1 MSNSLASVHP
11 ELIPEWSERNLP
23 LTPDKITFGSNK
35 RVWWKGACGHEWE
48 TSVKARSKGE
58 KCPICSGA
66 RVIEGINDLAT
77 LKPLLA
83 QEWSEKN
90 KLKPTE
96 VSVASHKKI
105 IWKCK
110 HGHEWEASVK
120 SRTINGTGCPYCSHN
135 KVLAGFNDLASQYPD
150 IAAEWSD
157 RNLPLLPTMVTA
169 FANSKAWWK
178 CRDCGNE
185 WYTLIS
191 TRAGGSRCPYCS
203 GYTLLKGFNDLATTH
218 PDLAAEWSER
228 NYPLMPDEVNAK
240 SRHNVWWKC
249 KTCGNEW
256 KSVINARVKGTVCPV
271 CADRAVLAG
280 YNDLATTDRK
290 LLAEYHFSWTDANH
304 KRRYVYAKTL
314 DELRYKEEQIAK
326 DKSDGIKAEARYTTV
341 NDIYELWKDLKR
353 GLKNNTFENYKYM
366 YETFV
371 RHQIGS
377 KTVSSL
383 RKTDIKRFYNYLAD
397 ERHLKPATIDNIHT
411 VLHQILDMAVDDDYI
426 RNNPSNNVL
435 KELKQSHC
443 FQTEKRR
450 ALTKPEQELFL
461 DYLKNS
467 PTSKYWYPVFAV
479 MIGTGL
485 RVGEVTGLRWCDID
499 LEEGIIDVN
508 HTLVYYDHRTEGSK
522 RGCYFNVNTTK
533 TPAGR
538 RKVPMLGF
546 VKEAFLMEKER
557 QELLDLHCEAT
568 VDGYTDFIFINR
580 FGQPQ
585 HQATLNKAIR
595 RIIRDCNDEQLLKD
609 ENAEVLLPHF
619 SCHSLRHTFTTRMC
633 EAGVNVK
640 VIQDTLGHKDISTTL
655 NIYTDVTKELRKS
668 EFEGLDSYFKN
679 EYNKVSV

>member
-1 MSNSLASVHP
+1 MTGSLASVHP
-11 ELIPEWSERNLP
+11 ELIPEWSEKNLP

-58 KCPICSGA
+58 K
-66 RVIEGINDLAT
+66 
-77 LKPLLA
+77 
-83 QEWSEKN
+83 
-90 KLKPTE
+90 
-96 VSVASHKKI
+96 
-105 IWKCK
+105 
-110 HGHEWEASVK
+110 
-120 SRTINGTGCPYCSHN
+120 
-135 KVLAGFNDLASQYPD
+135 
-150 IAAEWSD
+150 
-157 RNLPLLPTMVTA
+157 
-169 FANSKAWWK
+169 
-178 CRDCGNE
+178 
-185 WYTLIS
+185 
-191 TRAGGSRCPYCS
+191 
-203 GYTLLKGFNDLATTH
+203 
-218 PDLAAEWSER
+218 
-228 NYPLMPDEVNAK
+228 
-240 SRHNVWWKC
+240 
-249 KTCGNEW
+249 
-256 KSVINARVKGTVCPV
+256 
-271 CADRAVLAG
+271 
-280 YNDLATTDRK
+280 
-290 LLAEYHFSWTDANH
+290 
-304 KRRYVYAKTL
+304 
-314 DELRYKEEQIAK
+314 
-326 DKSDGIKAEARYTTV
+326 
-341 NDIYELWKDLKR
+341 
-353 GLKNNTFENYKYM
+353 
-366 YETFV
+366 
-371 RHQIGS
+371 
-377 KTVSSL
+377 
-383 RKTDIKRFYNYLAD
+383 
-397 ERHLKPATIDNIHT
+397 
-411 VLHQILDMAVDDDYI
+411 
-426 RNNPSNNVL
+426 
-435 KELKQSHC
+435 
-443 FQTEKRR
+443 
-450 ALTKPEQELFL
+450 
-461 DYLKNS
+461 
-467 PTSKYWYPVFAV
+467 
-479 MIGTGL
+479 
-485 RVGEVTGLRWCDID
+485 WCDID